1 MRLRYSLTSPFARK
15 ARLAAAVLGLPL
27 ELELADT
34 LNPDDTLR
42 RQNPLGKIPTLLTE
56 DGDCLY
62 DSRVILAYLDMV
74 AGGGKLI
81 PLEPKARIAAM
92 KAEALA
98 DGLMDAGVLVLYEGR
113 FRPEEKHDAKWL
125 AHQRDKM
132 ARALEALEAAPP
144 AADGPISAADITLAC
159 ALGFLDFRF
168 GGEWRAAHPRLV
180 AWQTAFAARCPS
192 FEETAPH

>member
-62 DSRVILAYLDMV
+62 DSRVIVAYLDMV
-74 AGGGKLI
+74 ASGGKLI

-113 FRPEEKHDAKWL
+113 FRPEEKHEAKWL

-144 AADGPISAADITLAC
+144 AADGPISAADIALAC

-180 AWQTAFAARCPS
+180 AWQTAFAARCPA

>member
-1 MRLRYSLTSPFARK
+1 MRLRYTLTSPFARK

-27 ELELADT
+27 ELEPADT

-62 DSRVILAYLDMV
+62 DSSVILAYLDMV

-81 PLEPKARIAAM
+81 PLDPKARIATM

-113 FRPEEKHDAKWL
+113 FRPEEKHEAKWL

-132 ARALEALEAAPP
+132 ARALAALEAAPP
-144 AADGPISAADITLAC
+144 AADGPISSSDIALAC

-168 GGEWRAAHPRLV
+168 GGEWRPTHPRLV
-180 AWQTAFAARCPS
+180 AWQEAFAARCPS
-192 FEETAPH
+192 FEETAPR

>member
-1 MRLRYSLTSPFARK
+1 MRLRYTPTSPFARK
-15 ARLAAAVLGLPL
+15 ARLAAAVLDLPL

-42 RQNPLGKIPTLLTE
+42 RQNPLGKIPTLVTDE
-56 DGDCLY
+56 GECLY
-62 DSRVILAYLDMV
+62 DSRVILAYLDLV
-74 AGGGKLI
+74 AGGGKLL
-81 PLEPKARIAAM
+81 PAEPKARIATM

-113 FRPEEKHDAKWL
+113 FRPEEKHEAKWL
-125 AHQRDKM
+125 DHQREKM
-132 ARALEALEAAPP
+132 ARALDTLEAAPP
-144 AADGPISAADITLAC
+144 ASDAGISASDIALAC

-168 GGEWRAAHPRLV
+168 GGEWRATHPRLV
-180 AWQTAFAARCPS
+180 AWQAAFAARCPA